1 MPTIISSWGNGPSL
15 LGRNWLAEL
24 KLEWQE
30 LYLLNNPDNLH
41 TILDRHKAVFSTE
54 LGEAKG
60 MTAKLHVSNNTKPY
74 FCRARPVPHA
84 LKGKVEQ
91 ELERLKQQ
99 KVIEPVQMSEWA
111 APIVPVLKTD
121 GSIRI
126 CGDYKMT
133 INRAAK
139 PDVYPLP
146 RVEDLFATLSG
157 GCSFTKLHLAQAYQ
171 QIPLEES
178 SKQYVTINTHKGLY
192 RYNRLPFGV
201 SAAPAIFQRTM
212 ENLLQG
218 MPHVSIYLDD
228 ILVTGTSE
236 ADHLKTLDEVLNRL
250 ETAGLRL
257 KQNKCAFLLP
267 SVEYL
272 GHRISAK
279 GLQPT
284 DEKVRAI
291 EKAPTPSDV
300 SQLRSFVGLVNYY
313 CKFYLI

>member
-1 MPTIISSWGNGPSL
+1 MLLSRTYIPS
-15 LGRNWLAEL
+15 
-24 KLEWQE
+24 
-30 LYLLNNPDNLH
+30 
-41 TILDRHKAVFSTE
+41 
-54 LGEAKG
+54 
-60 MTAKLHVSNNTKPY
+60 
-74 FCRARPVPHA
+74 
-84 LKGKVEQ
+84 
-91 ELERLKQQ
+91 
-99 KVIEPVQMSEWA
+99 
-111 APIVPVLKTD
+111 
-121 GSIRI
+121 
-126 CGDYKMT
+126 
-133 INRAAK
+133 
-139 PDVYPLP
+139 
-146 RVEDLFATLSG
+146 RVEDLFAILSG
-157 GCSFTKLHLAQAYQ
+157 GCSFTKLNLAQAYQ
-171 QIPLEES
+171 QIPLDES

-291 EKAPTPSDV
+291 EKAPTPSNV
-300 SQLRSFVGLVNYY
+300 SQLRSFNGLVNYY
-313 CKFYLI
+313 CKFLPN